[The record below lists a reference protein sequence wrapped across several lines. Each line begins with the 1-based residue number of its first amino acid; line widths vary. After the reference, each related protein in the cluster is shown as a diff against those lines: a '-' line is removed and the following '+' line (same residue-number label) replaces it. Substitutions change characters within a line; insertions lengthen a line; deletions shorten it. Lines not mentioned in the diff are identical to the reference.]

1 MSAVHAARSRAAL
14 DEGLDH
20 LRADLRRLASLVDVA
35 IERSVASL
43 ARLDEKAA
51 TEVMED
57 DAAVNQLRYSIEQD
71 AVHLI
76 ATQQPIAS
84 DLRFIIAVLA
94 IVSELERIGDY
105 CVGIGKIVLLHQG
118 RPLLKPLIDIPR
130 MATLVRQGLRASLDA
145 FITKNEF
152 LARAIASQDDEI
164 DRLYDQIYRELL
176 TYMLNDPSTIDRAT
190 WLLWAAHNLERMGD
204 RIQNVCERTV
214 YEVTGKL
221 VEFSGTPPTSAAE
234 RQTLTEL

>member
-1 MSAVHAARSRAAL
+1 MSAVQHTGRSRASL
-14 DEGLDH
+14 DESIER
-20 LRADLRRLASLVDVA
+20 LRTDLRRLASLVDMA
-35 IERSVASL
+35 IDRSVASL
-43 ARLDEKAA
+43 ARLDERAA
-51 TEVMED
+51 REVIAA

-94 IVSELERIGDY
+94 VVSELERIGDY
-105 CVGIGKIVLLHQG
+105 CVGIGKIVLLHEG

-145 FITKNEF
+145 LITKNEF

-204 RIQNVCERTV
+204 RIQNICERTV
-214 YEVTGKL
+214 YEVTG
-221 VEFSGTPPTSAAE
+221 VMREFSSHSP
-234 RQTLTEL
+234 RQPDA